1 MQEYLIGSLVTISI
15 VLISRL
21 FLNKRVSRK
30 IRVETRESQAIRFEM
45 IKDSGIIYE
54 LLHPKI
60 KTQATEHHEKNIVR
74 IIFVESQAYWIRSN
88 VFYTADVDE
97 MGLVDFDSTRAVD
110 TMTMSKVQ
118 LDKMS
123 FIVEKLTEG
132 R

>member
-1 MQEYLIGSLVTISI
+1 MEYLVGSLATII
-15 VLISRL
+15 TVLLSRL
-21 FLNKRVSRK
+21 FFKKKETRKVS
-30 IRVETRESQAIRFEM
+30 VEIRESQAIRFEM
-45 IKDSGIIYE
+45 IKDSGAIYD
-54 LLHPKI
+54 LLHPKV
-60 KTQATEHHEKNIVR
+60 KTQATTHHENNLVR

-88 VFYTADVDE
+88 VFYTADLDE

-132 R
+132 K

>member
-1 MQEYLIGSLVTISI
+1 MEYLIGSFATII
-15 VLISRL
+15 TVLMSRL
-21 FLNKRVSRK
+21 LFKKKKNRK
-30 IRVETRESQAIRFEM
+30 VRIEVRESQSMIFEM
-45 IKDSGIIYE
+45 IKDSGVVYD

-60 KTQATEHHEKNIVR
+60 NTQATEHHEKNLIR

-88 VFYTADVDE
+88 VFYTADLDE
-97 MGLVDFDSTRAVD
+97 MGLIDFDSTRAVD

-132 R
+132 K

>member
-1 MQEYLIGSLVTISI
+1 MEYLVGSLATII
-15 VLISRL
+15 TVLLSRL
-21 FLNKRVSRK
+21 FFKKKETRKVS
-30 IRVETRESQAIRFEM
+30 VEIRESQAIRFEM
-45 IKDSGIIYE
+45 IKDSGTIYE
-54 LLHPKI
+54 LLHPKVN
-60 KTQATEHHEKNIVR
+60 TQATRHHENNLVR

-88 VFYTADVDE
+88 VFYTADLDE

-132 R
+132 K

>member
-1 MQEYLIGSLVTISI
+1 MEYLIGSLATII
-15 VLISRL
+15 TVLMSRL
-21 FLNKRVSRK
+21 FFKKKETRK
-30 IRVETRESQAIRFEM
+30 IRIEVRESQAMMFEI
-45 IKDSGIIYE
+45 IKDSGVIYE
-54 LLHPKI
+54 LLHPKVN
-60 KTQATEHHEKNIVR
+60 TQATKHHENNLVR

-88 VFYTADVDE
+88 VFYTADLDE

-132 R
+132 K